1 MQVLILCGGQ
11 GTRIRGVADDL
22 PKPMIEIGGRPILW
36 HIMKDYAAFGH
47 KEFVLLLGYRGDV
60 IKRFF
65 LDYPAMTSD
74 VAVTLGG
81 SGKVEVLSQ
90 HADEDWRVVLAETG
104 LGAMTGARIFRGAK
118 YLQGDTFLAT
128 YGDGVSDIDVGRLL
142 DFHRAHGRLATV
154 TGVRPPGRF
163 GELVT
168 KGDLVTEF
176 AEKPQMGSGWINGGF
191 FVFQRDFVER
201 YLRDEDGLTLEREP
215 LMKVAADGQLAMFR
229 HDGFW
234 QPMDTFREWTI
245 LNELWKGGRAPW
257 RRW

>member
-1 MQVLILCGGQ
+1 
-11 GTRIRGVADDL
+11 
-22 PKPMIEIGGRPILW
+22 
-36 HIMKDYAAFGH
+36 
-47 KEFVLLLGYRGDV
+47 V

-81 SGKVEVLSQ
+81 PGKVEVLSQ

-104 LGAMTGARIFRGAK
+104 EAAMTGARIQRGAK
-118 YLQGDTFLAT
+118 YLQGNTFFAT
-128 YGDGVSDIDVGRLL
+128 YGDGVSDIDVDRLL
-142 DFHRAHGRLATV
+142 AFHRGHGKLATV

-168 KGDLVTEF
+168 QGDLVADF
-176 AEKPQMGSGWINGGF
+176 AEKPQIGSGWINGGF
-191 FVFQRDFVER
+191 FVFERGFVEK

-215 LMKVAADGQLAMFR
+215 LMRAAADGQLAMFR

-234 QPMDTFREWTI
+234 QPMDTYREWTI
-245 LNELWKGGRAPW
+245 LNDLWKAGRAPW
-257 RRW
+257 KTW